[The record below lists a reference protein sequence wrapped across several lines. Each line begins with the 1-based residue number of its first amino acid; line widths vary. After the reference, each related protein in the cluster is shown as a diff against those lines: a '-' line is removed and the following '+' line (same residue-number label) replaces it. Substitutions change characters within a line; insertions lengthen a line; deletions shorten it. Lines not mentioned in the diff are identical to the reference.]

1 VIELPPGSKLVA
13 VKISMGCVSHAEAFE
28 IAREAA
34 REQRLRRDALGPAG
48 LAWEDYGC
56 RWAQMVSGDRA

>member
-1 VIELPPGSKLVA
+1 MAEFIPGTVIPIPGS
-13 VKISMGCVSHAEAFE
+13 VSFAEAFE

-34 REQRLRRDALGPAG
+34 RERRLRRDALGPEG
-48 LAWEDYGC
+48 RAWEDYGR